1 MHFSSAGIGRRKLW
15 LYRALSGQG
24 ACNQGGL
31 YACQELLAVVLP
43 AAAYPEG
50 WRGCD
55 VHRPPAQGVV
65 HADVPRR
72 HFAAQVHDLSVD
84 CGLVLR
90 LVVRPAAQRVRRE
103 HHHGAV
109 LLWDRQLGVR
119 DLFALED
126 DLRVN
131 HIARSARLAIR
142 KGLLLTTGLG
152 N

>member
-1 MHFSSAGIGRRKLW
+1 MKCMSSAGIGRRKLW
-15 LYRALSGQG
+15 LYRAFSGQG

-31 YACQELLAVVLP
+31 YACQELLTVVLP

-55 VHRPPAQGVV
+55 VHRAAAQGVV

-72 HFAAQVHDLSVD
+72 HLAAQVHDLSVD
-84 CGLVLR
+84 GGLVLR

-103 HHHGAV
+103 HHDGAV
-109 LLWDRQLGVR
+109 LLRDRQLGVR

-131 HIARSARLAIR
+131 HIARSTRFAVGKELSHRVW
-142 KGLLLTTGLG
+142 
-152 N
+152 